1 MSLAEFTDQTWKREC
16 YDLTMYNRK
25 LTYNQNFFAK
35 HNLDVFPTADNCYH
49 AANDESFADPIVSSN
64 NFVIEPQVHAV
75 FEADNRVTLKGEVH
89 FKSGSEVTIRNTLGS
104 CYTNGRTSNQAASN
118 EGVSVEMPKP
128 EQQHLTPINEP
139 LIDKTT
145 STKNSIILTPN
156 PANKQFTVSSNE
168 PLTQI
173 IIYSLTGQT
182 MAQVQQLNN
191 TKFEFNVSEIP
202 NGVYFVSIETQA
214 GKEIKKIVIAKE

>member
-1 MSLAEFTDQTWKREC
+1 
-16 YDLTMYNRK
+16 
-25 LTYNQNFFAK
+25 
-35 HNLDVFPTADNCYH
+35 
-49 AANDESFADPIVSSN
+49 
-64 NFVIEPQVHAV
+64 VHAV

-89 FKSGSEVTIRNTLGS
+89 FKSGSEVTLRNTLGS

-202 NGVYFVSIETQA
+202 NGVYFVSIETQT